1 MDNII
6 RNDPATYYEN
16 ALIKAPYNKKMKHV
30 RLVVDSRERNT
41 TLFPNPNY
49 YEINALEDIE
59 NVVSMSLLH
68 ADFPF
73 DSYLVGKNN
82 CLLILAYN
90 SIVYTI
96 EIDIGNYTVQELA
109 TELTN
114 ALNTATSS
122 SAFLV
127 EYDARK
133 DNFRFRCDSPFG
145 LVFRGKT
152 VTGQA
157 YNNSMD
163 TLYPERSIGRLL
175 GFGISNYTS
184 VLDSSLVGKQNIIRS
199 EFKKNFNVQDYVV
212 VRIDAIELN
221 KSTADS
227 LNNSFAI
234 ITKNNST
241 YEYDTN
247 YVVKIFTPPM
257 KRLHKL
263 KFSFLDYY
271 GNLID
276 FQNMDHRFEI
286 QILCEQ
292 T

>member
-6 RNDPATYYEN
+6 RNDPVTYYEN
-16 ALIKAPYNKKMKHV
+16 ALIKAPYAKKMKHV
-30 RLVVDSRERNT
+30 RLVVDSRERNM
-41 TLFPNPNY
+41 TLFPNPNA
-49 YEINALEDIE
+49 YEINILEDIE

-73 DSYLVGKNN
+73 DSYLVSKNN
-82 CLLILAYN
+82 CVLILAYN

-96 EIDIGNYTVQELA
+96 EIDVGNYTVQELA

-114 ALNTATSS
+114 ALNIATST
-122 SAFLV
+122 ADFLV
-127 EYDARK
+127 EYDSKK
-133 DNFRFRCDSPFG
+133 DNFKFRCMTPFG
-145 LVFRGKT
+145 LVFRGRT
-152 VTGQA
+152 VKGQA
-157 YNNSMD
+157 YNNSED
-163 TLYPERSIGRLL
+163 TLYPDRSIGRLL
-175 GFGISNYTS
+175 GFGINNYAS
-184 VLDSSLVGKQNIIRS
+184 VLDTNLVGQQNVIRS

-212 VRIDAIELN
+212 VSIDTVELN

-234 ITKNNST
+234 ITKKNTT

-247 YVVKIFTPPM
+247 YVVKVFNPPL

-263 KFSFLDYY
+263 KFSFVDYY